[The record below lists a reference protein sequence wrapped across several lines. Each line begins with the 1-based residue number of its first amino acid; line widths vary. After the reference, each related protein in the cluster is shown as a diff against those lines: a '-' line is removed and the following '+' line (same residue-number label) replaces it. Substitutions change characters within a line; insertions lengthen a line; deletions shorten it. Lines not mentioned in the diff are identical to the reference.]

1 MAFRNGFGELNSFVL
16 DSLRGLDE
24 AIQYNQGKA
33 RQKELDERSVKLAS
47 FRKDLSK
54 MEGSQ
59 RSITNFSILGFSLVM
74 LLLTMAL
81 YHQGEIGF
89 DAMLICT
96 VAMMGSFGP
105 VVALSSLSNNLN
117 QTLASRERVLSI
129 LEEKPQVEEVEGEWT
144 PEEKHFSGA
153 DAEHVTFAY
162 DNEVIL
168 DDYSLA

>member
-1 MAFRNGFGELNSFVL
+1 M
-16 DSLRGLDE
+16 
-24 AIQYNQGKA
+24 
-33 RQKELDERSVKLAS
+33 RSVKLAS
-47 FRKDLSK
+47 FQKDLSK

-59 RSITNFSILGFSLVM
+59 RSITNFSILGFSLIM

-117 QTLASRERVLSI
+117 QTAGQR
-129 LEEKPQVEEVEGEWT
+129 
-144 PEEKHFSGA
+144 
-153 DAEHVTFAY
+153 
-162 DNEVIL
+162 
-168 DDYSLA
+168 